1 MSALSS
7 SKISSIPKH
16 VHFSHEEKEPS
27 SHPEQSKKTHKNLF
41 QIISELHEE
50 LQVYKEQEKQLI
62 AKIVEQRKE
71 IDQLKKRT
79 SEVAFK
85 NKYVPSTRLQ
95 RRAMLN
101 HSVVKTK

>member
-1 MSALSS
+1 MSSFPV
-7 SKISSIPKH
+7 IRTSIKH
-16 VHFSHEEKEPS
+16 VRFSQEEKEIP
-27 SHPEQSKKTHKNLF
+27 KKTSDARNKHKNLF
-41 QIISELHEE
+41 HIISELHEE

-95 RRAMLN
+95 RRAMLK
-101 HSVVKTK
+101 HSVIRTK